1 MFEVKFNGI
10 VRLVLM
16 QGGPKIGKVKFTVN

>member
-1 MFEVKFNGI
+1 MFEVKFNSL
-10 VRLVLM
+10 VRRVLM